1 VAVDIHRARMGMKTP
16 ACLVSRFVNFNSIG
30 WSYPGQGIRQRR
42 LRYYCWVRTAGDL
55 DDAIKRLCVLD
66 DPARRSCYLAVRT
79 AGHPL
84 TRAEVAQEA
93 GISVRLAAFHLEKL
107 LSEGFLEAGY
117 ERDQAP
123 TGVGHP
129 AKRYRPTD
137 VELEVSIP
145 PRRYDL
151 AADILAEALVAVAS
165 EGRADPLQ
173 KVAANYGRQIGRR
186 TRRRNSETR
195 LVTAL
200 RLFGYD
206 PASANDRIV
215 LRNCPFRHAAQ
226 ARPDVLCRMNHAL
239 VAGMIQGVQAGSFDA
254 VLDRAPGRC
263 CVLVTPSTL

>member
-1 VAVDIHRARMGMKTP
+1 VRSARG
-16 ACLVSRFVNFNSIG
+16 LG
-30 WSYPGQGIRQRR
+30 
-42 LRYYCWVRTAGDL
+42 
-55 DDAIKRLCVLD
+55 DAIKRLCVLD

-117 ERDQAP
+117 EREQTP

-129 AKRYRPTD
+129 AKRYRPTE

-151 AADILAEALVAVAS
+151 AADILAEALVEVAS
-165 EGRADPLQ
+165 EGRNDALDE
-173 KVAANYGRQIGRR
+173 VAADYGRQIGRR
-186 TRRRNSETR
+186 TRRRNSEIR

-200 RLFGYD
+200 RLVGYD
-206 PASANDRIV
+206 PASANDHIV
-215 LRNCPFRHAAQ
+215 LRNCPFRQAAQ
-226 ARPDVLCRMNHAL
+226 ARPDVVCRMNHAL
-239 VAGMIQGVQAGSFDA
+239 VAGMVEGVQARSFDA

-263 CVLVTPSTL
+263 CVLVMPSTLRRGQRGGPASTAHRPRDE